1 MDASARWGM
10 PEGTIAEN
18 RPGGYWSRGYSAA
31 TSGASTA
38 GNPRAARADVLTD
51 VK

>member
-1 MDASARWGM
+1 M
-10 PEGTIAEN
+10 PDGHYSRESIGRILAAA
-18 RPGGYWSRGYSAA
+18 SRGCSAA

>member
-1 MDASARWGM
+1 M
-10 PEGTIAEN
+10 PDGHYSRESTRRILVAA
-18 RPGGYWSRGYSAA
+18 PRGYSAA